1 MESYLGGAASV
12 QNREAKPQGRSLR
25 ERSQGDAAM
34 PRHEEAG
41 FLDRA
46 GRHMSRN
53 DGRVSPSRTKPSLVV
68 SRSSGRTTNAVG
80 SSGGTVRPA
89 FMPGKRFVSL
99 TDEVPRSSS
108 FHSISCFYKALP
120 KGCSHA
126 PAAGTATPWPRPPGC
141 LQRQSTPSGSDSGK
155 TKP

>member
-1 MESYLGGAASV
+1 MESCLGGAASV
-12 QNREAKPQGRSLR
+12 QNREAKPLGGSLR
-25 ERSQGDAAM
+25 ERSQGKAAM
-34 PRHEEAG
+34 LRHEEAG
-41 FLDRA
+41 FLERA
-46 GRHMSRN
+46 GRHMRRN

-68 SRSSGRTTNAVG
+68 SRSSWRTTNAVR

-120 KGCSHA
+120 KGCSYA
-126 PAAGTATPWPRPPGC
+126 PAAGTATRWAPP
-141 LQRQSTPSGSDSGK
+141 QA
-155 TKP
+155 